1 MLLPLQI
8 LAAFGIIFLSEA
20 EAQSKPQL
28 KRYNGILLLLLTHN
42 SESLIISPNFTTSN
56 VIPTHSKRQ
65 HHDLL
70 HVPFIVDIIEDALDT
85 L

>member
-28 KRYNGILLLLLTHN
+28 KRYNGIFILLLLLTHN

-56 VIPTHSKRQ
+56 VIP
-65 HHDLL
+65 LC
-70 HVPFIVDIIEDALDT
+70 
-85 L
+85 